1 MGSDFHFSHVDFY
14 PFLKLLSILFI
25 PLSSFFLY
33 CLSRFLL
40 FFSEALPL
48 LFGHCFRSSLSIIS
62 LYIHNL
68 LFSYLQNISL
78 VLSLSL
84 SLSHHRSEICLSFQ
98 NLFEVFSPLLPS
110 PSQYLYP
117 GFQYFAL
124 VLPAPSISI
133 SLSPD
138 WTSQQLR
145 VSASK
150 VPFLPTLLPQAKGGS
165 SRVI

>member
-1 MGSDFHFSHVDFY
+1 MIPHPNSYTIWILGSNFHFSHVDFY
-14 PFLKLLSILFI
+14 PFFKLLSILFI

-48 LFGHCFRSSLSIIS
+48 LFGHCFRSSLSLIS

-84 SLSHHRSEICLSFQ
+84 SLSLTIDQKSASHSKIFFRSF
-98 NLFEVFSPLLPS
+98 FSPPPLSLP
-110 PSQYLYP
+110 
-117 GFQYFAL
+117 
-124 VLPAPSISI
+124 I
-133 SLSPD
+133 SLSP
-138 WTSQQLR
+138 
-145 VSASK
+145 
-150 VPFLPTLLPQAKGGS
+150 LPIFRSRPLCTQYLYLSLP
-165 SRVI
+165 